1 LGRDI
6 DMSIT
11 PIEVRKMEFKK
22 SMRGFDS
29 EEVESF
35 LEIIA
40 DKLEELLRENMAL
53 KEQMR
58 ELERKIEDYR
68 NLEITLQNTLTSAQK
83 SVEQIKKNAEQE
95 ADLILQNARLQAENI
110 LSKVRADVVEM
121 TTEISALNTHRA
133 TLKAQMKGF
142 LAAQLKALESGDIN
156 YKKVDI
162 EDSFPRIKRKVKSKA
177 PSLDNLF
184 EETNIK

>member
-1 LGRDI
+1 
-6 DMSIT
+6 
-11 PIEVRKMEFKK
+11 
-22 SMRGFDS
+22 
-29 EEVESF
+29 
-35 LEIIA
+35 
-40 DKLEELLRENMAL
+40 
-53 KEQMR
+53 MR

>member
-1 LGRDI
+1 
-6 DMSIT
+6 MTIT
-11 PIEVRKMEFKK
+11 PLEIRKMEFRKT
-22 SMRGFDS
+22 MRGYDT

-35 LEIIA
+35 LETIA

-58 ELERKIEDYR
+58 ELENRIEEYK
-68 NLEITLQNTLTSAQK
+68 NLELTLQNTLTSAQT

-95 ADLILQNARLQAENI
+95 AELILQNARLQAENI

-142 LAAQLKALESGDIN
+142 LEAQLKALESCFDCCL
-156 YKKVDI
+156 
-162 EDSFPRIKRKVKSKA
+162 PL
-177 PSLDNLF
+177 PL
-184 EETNIK
+184 